1 MPQLGVKLSK
11 KVSGIGNKIQ
21 KGVGQLGKKVSKLE
35 KQAQR
40 GISKGVE
47 LGQGAIRDVERG
59 VEQASGKIGSV
70 KQGLLKGAR
79 VIDALQSTGLA
90 SMVPGLGVGLA
101 GASGAL
107 KAGAGGLKQLQDV
120 GRDTRMATGKAKN
133 QLSSVG
139 QRASQEVS
147 GVAGKARGQLEK
159 ASERAR
165 AVEKMAQED
174 IQKVGS
180 AYYS

>member
-1 MPQLGVKLSK
+1 MARLGVKLSK
-11 KVSGIGNKIQ
+11 KVSGLGNKIQ
-21 KGVGQLGKKVSKLE
+21 SGVGQLGKKVTKLE

-47 LGQGAIRDVERG
+47 LGQGAVRDVERG
-59 VEQASGKIGSV
+59 IVQASGKVGAV
-70 KQGLLKGAR
+70 KQGLLKGAQ
-79 VIDALQSTGLA
+79 VIDALQTTGLA

-107 KAGAGGLKQLQDV
+107 RAGAGGLKKLQDV

-147 GVAGKARGQLEK
+147 GVAGMARGKLEK
-159 ASERAR
+159 ASERAK
-165 AVEKMAQED
+165 ALEKMAQED
-174 IQKVGS
+174 IEKVGS